1 DRWIA
6 DPKSSDGGKIDGA
19 STTRVTGK
27 LRVAT
32 ALRDLLALGR
42 RAGTDVGAKP
52 IGDKGAQELKE
63 AKENASITL
72 HTGKDD
78 RVLRRLV
85 LRASFPLERTREL
98 GGTIGR
104 LRGAEVR
111 FSLSLRRPGRPVR
124 VRRPANPQ
132 PFSAL
137 SGGA

>member
-1 DRWIA
+1 M
-6 DPKSSDGGKIDGA
+6 
-19 STTRVTGK
+19 STTRITGK

-52 IGDKGAQELKE
+52 IGDEAADKLEE

-72 HTGKDD
+72 HTGEDD
-78 RVLRRLV
+78 RVLRKLV
-85 LRASFPLERTREL
+85 LRASFPLQRTREL

-111 FSLSLRRPGRPVR
+111 FSLSLRRVGRPVS
-124 VRRPANPQ
+124 VKRPANPQ